1 MAFIVVGC
9 CATKS
14 LNCKRGHRN
23 EQTIASPNHCGRL
36 NSFPNGQP
44 RSRCLVDFRNR
55 LSLLPPIRMTTEKKS
70 RLHELPKLIAN
81 ENDFEKMKALAQE
94 LQRLLD
100 EEAAERD
107 AGRLA
112 S

>member
-1 MAFIVVGC
+1 
-9 CATKS
+9 
-14 LNCKRGHRN
+14 
-23 EQTIASPNHCGRL
+23 
-36 NSFPNGQP
+36 
-44 RSRCLVDFRNR
+44 
-55 LSLLPPIRMTTEKKS
+55 MTTEKKS